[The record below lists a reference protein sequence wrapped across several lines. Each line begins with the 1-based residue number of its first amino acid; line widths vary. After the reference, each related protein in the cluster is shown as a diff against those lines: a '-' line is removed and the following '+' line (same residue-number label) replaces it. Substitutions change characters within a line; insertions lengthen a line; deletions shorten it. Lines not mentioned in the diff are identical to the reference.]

1 MTCRQTTRAAVPPK
15 HGDRERDVATRG
27 SSGGI
32 RRRRMVRTRMIAGL
46 LMAASLMIGWVA
58 LAQTTCVTDA
68 DCSDGD
74 ACNGIEV
81 CNLGTLTCEP
91 GTPVVCTALDQ
102 CHVAG
107 VCDPATGICS
117 DPAATDGTACDDSDA
132 CTQTDTCQAGVCTAA
147 DPHALTALDH
157 RHLAGSIQPAPGIL
171 SRPAA

>member
-46 LMAASLMIGWVA
+46 LMAASLMIGSVA

-81 CNLGTLTCEP
+81 CNLGTCQP

-107 VCDPATGICS
+107 TCDPARGACS
-117 DPAATDGTACDDSDA
+117 NPTAADGAACDDARFFKVGTECDEGA
-132 CTQTDTCQAGVCTAA
+132 CG
-147 DPHALTALDH
+147 
-157 RHLAGSIQPAPGIL
+157 
-171 SRPAA
+171 